1 MNYADVAIDADWI
14 PSGKTFSY
22 RIPRH
27 LAVEPGQLVWVQFGR
42 SYVQGVVVSLSDAS
56 AVPEDE
62 TRDILHPVEPSPLVS
77 SLGLELAEWLGQTYL
92 CSPFESLTPMLP
104 PGFHA
109 HQRSRLTAVAGPAD
123 DGSLASFRQATQ
135 DAWRELADSGKT
147 CDEPDF
153 LRRIEPGAN
162 RVEAARRDLR
172 RLVDRGLVHKEV
184 SLPRPR
190 AHRHRRL
197 LIPGHLPP
205 DATDAAVLS
214 PSAHRQTELL
224 SAIRENSVAYDTTGI
239 AAQIGPA
246 ADALLQRGLIAEEWQ
261 RVEPEIPVGVSPA
274 SALPATLTPA
284 QADAVSR
291 IKATLDDPNVTPRSF
306 LLHGVTGSGKTEVYL
321 RAITHAVALGKQAI
335 YLVPE
340 IALTPQ
346 TVGVVN
352 NRFPGRAAVLHHR
365 LTDRERFDQWWRIR
379 DGLADVVVG
388 PRSALFAPAF
398 NVALIIVDEE
408 HEPAY
413 KQSEFAPYYHAR
425 DAALALA
432 RRCGA
437 VVVMG
442 SATPDVATYYD
453 AQRGRHHLMTLPDRI
468 PGADGA
474 PIPLADTQIVDMR
487 RELREGNR
495 SVFSRSLSAALD
507 DTIAAG
513 QQAILFL
520 NRRGSAAFIQCRD
533 CGNVVTCSRCSVAYA
548 HHAETGRLLC
558 HYCNHSRRLPRACPQ
573 CRGGRIREMGA
584 GTEAVAAELQLRYP
598 GAPIERWDSDS
609 VRDPAELER
618 AMGRL
623 ADGEARILIGTQMV
637 ARGLDLPNVT
647 LSAVLL
653 ADLGLNL
660 PDFRAGER
668 AFALLCQ
675 VCGRAGRGRHPGQ
688 AIIQTYQPDHYAI
701 MAAAAQQYDVFY
713 GIEIAD
719 RQQQGNP
726 PFNRLA
732 QVVCAD
738 LSVRAVQQTL
748 GELAERWRSKTALQ
762 GSGDVAIVGPTPCQP
777 ERVRGRYRWRLL
789 LRGRRLWQFLQG
801 EAIPRNCRV
810 DIDPVRLD

>member
-14 PSGKTFSY
+14 PPGKTFSY
-22 RIPRH
+22 RIPRQ

-56 AVPEDE
+56 AVSEEE

-77 SLGLELAEWLGQTYL
+77 AQGLELADWLGQTYL
-92 CSPFESLTPMLP
+92 CAPFAAVGPMLP

-109 HQRSRLTAVAGPAD
+109 HQRSRLTAVAGPDD

-135 DAWRELADSGKT
+135 DAWRDLAASGRT
-147 CDEPDF
+147 WDEPDF
-153 LRRIEPGAN
+153 LKRIESSPN
-162 RVEAARRDLR
+162 RVDLARRDLR
-172 RLVDRGLVHKEV
+172 RLVDRGMVQKEV

-190 AHRHRRL
+190 THHYRRL

-205 DATDAAVLS
+205 EDGADAVPLR
-214 PSAHRQTELL
+214 AHRQTDLL
-224 SAIRENSVAYDTTGI
+224 AAVRESPTAYAATGF
-239 AAQIGPA
+239 GPA
-246 ADALLQRGLIAEEWQ
+246 ADTLLQRGLIAEEW
-261 RVEPEIPVGVSPA
+261 RRIDPEIPGGVSPA
-274 SALPATLTPA
+274 NAPPAELTPA
-284 QADAVSR
+284 QADAVGR
-291 IKATLDDPNVTPRSF
+291 ITAALDDPGVTPRSF

-321 RAITHAVALGKQAI
+321 RAIAHAVALGKQAI

-352 NRFPGRAAVLHHR
+352 DRFPGRAAVLHHR
-365 LTDRERFDQWWRIR
+365 LTDRERFDQWWQIR

-388 PRSALFAPAF
+388 PRSALFAPVS
-398 NVALIIVDEE
+398 NVGVIVVDEE

-442 SATPDVATYYD
+442 SATPDVGTYYD
-453 AQRGRHHLMTLPDRI
+453 AQRGRHHLATLPDRI
-468 PGADGA
+468 PGSDGA
-474 PIPLADTQIVDMR
+474 PIPLADTQVVDMR
-487 RELREGNR
+487 QELRDGNR

-507 DTIAAG
+507 RTIAAG

-520 NRRGSAAFIQCRD
+520 NRRGSAAFMQCRE

-548 HHAETGRLLC
+548 YHAETSRLLC
-558 HYCNHSRRLPRACPQ
+558 HYCNHGRRLPRACPQ

-584 GTEAVAAELQLRYP
+584 GTEAVEAELQRRYP
-598 GAPIERWDSDS
+598 GVTIERWDSDS
-609 VRDPAELER
+609 VRDPTELER
-618 AMGRL
+618 AMARL
-623 ADGEARILIGTQMV
+623 ADGEAQILIGTQMV

-675 VCGRAGRGRHPGQ
+675 VCGRAGRGREAGH

-701 MAAAAQQYDVFY
+701 MAAAAQQYDQFY
-713 GIEIAD
+713 GIEIAA
-719 RQQQGNP
+719 RQQQSYP

-748 GELAERWRSKTALQ
+748 GELAERWRSRAEWQ
-762 GSGDVAIVGPTPCQP
+762 GRSDVAIVGPTPCQP

-789 LRGRRLWQFLQG
+789 LRGRRLWQFLNG
-801 EAIPRNCRV
+801 ETIPRNCRV

>member
-14 PSGKTFSY
+14 PAGKTFSY
-22 RIPRH
+22 RVPRH
-27 LAVEPGQLVWVQFGR
+27 LPVEPGQLVWVQFGR
-42 SYVQGVVVSLSDAS
+42 SYVQGVVMSLSEAS
-56 AVPEDE
+56 AVSEEE
-62 TRDILHPVEPSPLVS
+62 TRDILHPVEPSPLVG
-77 SLGLELAEWLGQTYL
+77 SLGLELAEWIGQTYL
-92 CSPFESLTPMLP
+92 CSPFEAVAPLLP
-104 PGFHA
+104 PGFRA
-109 HQRSRLTAVAGPAD
+109 HQQSRLTAVSGVD
-123 DGSLASFRQATQ
+123 DDARLASFRESVRE
-135 DAWRELADSGKT
+135 AWRELAASGKSG
-147 CDEPDF
+147 DEPDF
-153 LRRIEPGAN
+153 LKRIETNPN
-162 RVEAARRDLR
+162 RLDIARRDLR
-172 RLVDRGLVHKEV
+172 RLVDRGMVKKDV

-190 AHRHRRL
+190 THRYRRA
-197 LIPGHLPP
+197 LIPGHYP
-205 DATDAAVLS
+205 ATDDDAADAV
-214 PSAHRQTELL
+214 PTRAHRQADLL
-224 SAIRENSVAYDTTGI
+224 AAVRESPTPYLATGV
-239 AAQIGPA
+239 GTV
-246 ADALLQRGLIAEEWQ
+246 ADALLQRGLVAEEWQ
-261 RVEPEIPVGVSPA
+261 RAKPELPPGAAPTAPPPA
-274 SALPATLTPA
+274 ALTPA
-284 QADAVSR
+284 QAEALAR
-291 IKATLDDPNVTPRSF
+291 ITATLDDPNAIPRSL

-321 RAITHAVALGKQAI
+321 RAIAHAIAQGKQAI

-346 TVGVVN
+346 TVGLVN
-352 NRFPGRAAVLHHR
+352 ERFPGRTAVLHHR

-398 NVALIIVDEE
+398 NLGLIIVDEE

-413 KQSEFAPYYHAR
+413 KQEEFPPYYHAR

-442 SATPDVATYYD
+442 SATPDVATCHD
-453 AQRGRHHLMTLPDRI
+453 AERGRHHLLRLPDRV
-468 PGADGA
+468 PGCDGA
-474 PIPLADTQIVDMR
+474 PIPMADASIVDMR

-495 SVFSRSLSAALD
+495 SVFSRSLTDTLD
-507 DTIAAG
+507 ATIAAG

-520 NRRGSAAFIQCRD
+520 NRRGSAAFMQCRE
-533 CGNVVTCSRCSVAYA
+533 CGHVVTCSRCSVAYA
-548 HHAETGRLLC
+548 YHRDTSRLLC
-558 HYCNHSRRLPRACPQ
+558 HYCNHGRRLPRACPQ

-584 GTEAVAAELQLRYP
+584 GTEAVAAELQRRYP
-598 GAPIERWDSDS
+598 GVRIERWDSDV

-623 ADGEARILIGTQMV
+623 ANGEAQILIGTQMV

-675 VCGRAGRGRHPGQ
+675 VCGRSGRGSQPGR

-701 MAAAAQQYDVFY
+701 AAAAAQDYQAFY
-713 GIEIAD
+713 RTEIEA
-719 RQQQGNP
+719 RRLQGNP
-726 PFNRLA
+726 PFSRLA
-732 QVVCAD
+732 QITCAD

-748 GELAERWRSKTALQ
+748 EELAGRLRYSADRQ
-762 GSGDVAIVGPTPCQP
+762 GRGDVEVIGPTPCQP

-789 LRGRRLWQFLQG
+789 LRGRRLWQFLDG
-801 EAIPRNCRV
+801 EPVPRNCRV
-810 DIDPVRLD
+810 VVDPVRLD